1 MPLPGFRIFAI
12 ALILFAPLCARP
24 ASAQDRDTMPS
35 ITVRPSES
43 RVARANAG
51 TVGVISGGVD
61 GTYIRIASDLAAV
74 LDDGDRLRV
83 LPVVGKGSL
92 QNISDILYLKGID
105 VGIVQSD
112 VLAYARLQHLFPGI
126 EQSMQYICKL
136 YDEEVHILA
145 RRDIARIQ
153 DLAGQTV
160 NVDVRGSGSAM
171 TAWLLFGSLGIQPN
185 FANDDQ
191 ETALDKL
198 EHGKIAALIYVTG
211 QPARLF
217 TGISPVTGLHFLSV
231 PANRALSETYPAANL
246 THDAYPALMPADA
259 SVPTIAV
266 PSVLAVYD
274 WPRGSERYNKV
285 ARFTASFFVEFPKF
299 LKKPRHPKWQQV
311 DLTATVPGWTRFG
324 PAQEAVKVAEDYRSP
339 LKAEFDAFLAQSDKG
354 RGGMTTAQKAAL
366 FQQFL
371 SWQRQTHNV
380 VDVGAPIGAVR

>member
-1 MPLPGFRIFAI
+1 M
-12 ALILFAPLCARP
+12 ALRGIRLSVMAFVLLAPFYAMQ
-24 ASAQDRDTMPS
+24 ASAQDRNTMSS

-83 LPVVGKGSL
+83 LPVIGKGSL
-92 QNISDILYLKGID
+92 QNIADILYLKGID

-126 EQSMQYICKL
+126 EQSMQYITKL
-136 YDEEVHILA
+136 YDEEVHVLA
-145 RRDIARIQ
+145 RGDIHQIQ

-171 TAWLLFGSLGIQPN
+171 TAWLLFGSLGIQAN
-185 FANDDQ
+185 FANDPQD
-191 ETALDKL
+191 TALDKL
-198 EHGKIAALIYVTG
+198 QHGKIAALIYVTG

-217 TGISPVTGLHFLSV
+217 SAIPSASGLHFLPV
-231 PANRALSETYPAANL
+231 PPNQALSETYPQGSL
-246 THDAYPALMPADA
+246 THEAYPALVPADA
-259 SVPTIAV
+259 PVPTIAV
-266 PSVLAVYD
+266 PSVMAVYA

-285 ARFTASFFVEFPKF
+285 ARFTAVFFADFPEF

-311 DLTATVPGWTRFG
+311 DLTATVPGWKRFG
-324 PAQEAVKVAEDYRSP
+324 PAQDALQTAEGDRSP
-339 LKAEFDAFLAQSDKG
+339 LQAEFNAFLAQSNKG
-354 RGGMTTAQKAAL
+354 RTGMTSAQRAEL
-366 FQQFL
+366 FNQFL
-371 SWQRQTHNV
+371 SWQRQTHGV
-380 VDVGAPIGAVR
+380 VDVGATVGGVH